1 MLDCAPVE
9 PGPGCLDP
17 VRKRL
22 DIIQVF
28 RQDSLSVLV
37 DLAEIFPELGDE
49 LVLGRK
55 RFEEFYV
62 DLVPAVRCGQRTSI
76 VEWRGGS
83 GQWLDRSQSSVR
95 VSLTSQ
101 NIQLGR
107 MC

>member
-17 VRKRL
+17 VRERL

-49 LVLGRK
+49 LVLSRK
-55 RFEEFYV
+55 RFEEFDV
-62 DLVPAVRCGQRTSI
+62 DLVPAVRRGQRTSI
-76 VEWRGGS
+76 VEWRGDS
-83 GQWLDRSQSSVR
+83 GQ
-95 VSLTSQ
+95 
-101 NIQLGR
+101 
-107 MC
+107 